1 MRSATHGHFVRIAGD
16 DTDCLLG
23 NAQNFGDDLGKD
35 GLVPLP
41 AGLSADGHFH
51 RPVTVYND
59 LRELHRRADRRLNIR
74 RVTDPPQFS
83 PSDGIRLRSAKPGQS
98 AVCNALSIQASNSP
112 QS

>member
-41 AGLSADGHFH
+41 AGLVPLALPSRHH
-51 RPVTVYND
+51 VQRPSRT
-59 LRELHRRADRRLNIR
+59 LPAP
-74 RVTDPPQFS
+74 T
-83 PSDGIRLRSAKPGQS
+83 GA
-98 AVCNALSIQASNSP
+98 
-112 QS
+112 